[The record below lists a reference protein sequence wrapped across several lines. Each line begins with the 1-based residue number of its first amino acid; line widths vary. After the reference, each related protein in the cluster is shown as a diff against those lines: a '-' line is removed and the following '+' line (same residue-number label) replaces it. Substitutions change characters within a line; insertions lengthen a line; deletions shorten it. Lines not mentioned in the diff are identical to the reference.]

1 MIYHYIQSFLRGVK
15 KNQFFYSINLIG
27 FFVGF
32 LLLTVITSFVYQE
45 FSFDRFHE
53 NSSNIYRINSGGYGV
68 TPLCFKNKLDGKLAE
83 MSHIVQLSSTSLEI
97 IYNDKIFKIVKAYYT
112 DSELFD
118 VFSFKLLSGNP
129 NHVLQTPFSIVLDK
143 STADDL
149 FGEQSPLGKIIHCKH
164 GDYTVTGIMEDIPY
178 NSHIQSKAFIS
189 FETLRQI
196 EGDNAFNCGSWS
208 SLTYVSLLKNSKV
221 KEIETEINRI
231 LKDSRMANNPLKLE
245 SLKKVY
251 FDYNNNKY
259 DGCKHGNIQT
269 IFLYLAIA
277 IFILI
282 IVVFNYINLST
293 TIMVSR
299 LKEFAIRKI
308 NGAKRKDI
316 IKHVMIE
323 TVGVAFIS
331 LIIALVVVEFLL
343 HPLSNI
349 LNIPISSALKRTS
362 LYTYIFVC
370 IGLISFI
377 IGLIPGV
384 FISKTNEIKVLKNE
398 SIFGS
403 RNIQRKLLLI
413 FQLIIVAILLNCSL
427 LIKKQIDYMLQ
438 KDMGLQYENV
448 IALNVDKILQDKA
461 ELLKDKLLAVP
472 NIEKVSFSNSL
483 IGEGFTKVPID
494 ITDNKELC
502 YTYFIDSEY
511 IPLYNIEIKYGRN
524 FSFDLITE
532 CNSSCIIN
540 EEVCKF
546 IGIENPIDEVINGKR
561 IVGVVKNFNYSS
573 LHDKIEPLIL
583 SCGKGN
589 VLQIKIAHNNQEKT
603 INFIKE
609 ISTSI
614 SPDFDFNYTFIDS
627 RIKNLYKSDMN
638 VKRSIEIYSI
648 LAFLITLL
656 GLFGLMLFSIKKKT
670 KEVCIR
676 KLHGARMND
685 TFKLFAKEQVINV
698 LISNI
703 ISIPISIFIVNKW
716 LNNFAYK
723 VDIGILVFIK
733 TLFVIAIFTI
743 LAISF
748 LIIKSQKANLVE
760 TLKYE

>member
-1 MIYHYIQSFLRGVK
+1 MIYHYIQSFLRSVK

-32 LLLTVITSFVYQE
+32 LILTVITAFVYQE

-68 TPLCFKNKLDGKLAE
+68 TPLCFKEKLDGKLAE
-83 MSHIVQLSSTSLEI
+83 ISHVVQLSSTSLEI
-97 IYNDKIFKIVKAYYT
+97 NYNEQILNIGKTYYT

-129 NHVLQTPFSIVLDK
+129 NHVLQAPFSIVLDK
-143 STADDL
+143 STASEL
-149 FGEQSPLGKIIHCKH
+149 FGEQSPLGKIIHGKH

-189 FETLRQI
+189 FETLRQV
-196 EGDNAFNCGSWS
+196 EGENAFNCGSWF
-208 SLTYVSLLKNSKV
+208 SLTYVSLLKNSIV
-221 KEIETEINRI
+221 KDTETEINTI

-269 IFLYLAIA
+269 TFLYLGIA

-293 TIMVSR
+293 TILISR
-299 LKEFAIRKI
+299 LKEFSIRKI

-323 TVGVAFIS
+323 TVGVAFVS

-349 LNIPISSALKRTS
+349 LNIPISSAFKRTS
-362 LYTYIFVC
+362 LYTYFFAG
-370 IGLISFI
+370 IGITSFI
-377 IGLIPGV
+377 IGLIPGI
-384 FISKTNEIKVLKNE
+384 FISKVNEIKVLKNE

-403 RNIQRKLLLI
+403 RNMQRKLLLV
-413 FQLIIVAILLNCSL
+413 FELIIVAILLNSL
-427 LIKKQIDYMLQ
+427 LLVKKQIDFMLQ

-448 IALNVDKILQDKA
+448 IAFNVDQILQDKS
-461 ELLKDKLLAVP
+461 ELLKGKLLAAP
-472 NIEKVSFSNSL
+472 SIEKVSFSNSL

-494 ITDNKELC
+494 VTDDKELC

-511 IPLYNIEIKYGRN
+511 ILLYNIDIKYGRN
-524 FSFDLITE
+524 FSFDLITDG
-532 CNSSCIIN
+532 NSSCIIN
-540 EEVCKF
+540 EEACKS
-546 IGIENPIDEVINGKR
+546 IGMENPIDKVVNGKR

-589 VLQIKIAHNNQEKT
+589 VLQIRIAQDNQEKT
-603 INFIKE
+603 INFIKDVCM
-609 ISTSI
+609 SI
-614 SPDFDFNYTFIDS
+614 SPDFDFNYAFLDS

-638 VKRSIEIYSI
+638 VKSSIEIYSI

-656 GLFGLMLFSIKKKT
+656 GLWGLMLFTIKKKT

-676 KLHGARMND
+676 KLHGARMSD
-685 TFKLFAKEQVINV
+685 TFKLFAKEQVSIV

-703 ISIPISIFIVNKW
+703 VSIPISIFIVNKW

-723 VDIGILVFIK
+723 VDIGFLIFIK
-733 TLFVIAIFTI
+733 TLFVVAFFTI

>member
-1 MIYHYIQSFLRGVK
+1 MIYQYIQSFLRSVK

-32 LLLTVITSFVYQE
+32 LLLTVITAFVYQE

-68 TPLCFKNKLDGKLAE
+68 TPLCFKEKLDGKLAE
-83 MSHIVQLSSTSLEI
+83 MSHIVQLSSTNLEI
-97 IYNDKIFKIVKAYYT
+97 NYNEKKFNIGKAYYT

-143 STADDL
+143 STADVL
-149 FGEQSPLGKIIHCKH
+149 FGDQSPLGKIIHDKN
-164 GDYTVTGIMEDIPY
+164 GDYTVTGIMEDVPY

-208 SLTYVSLLKNSKV
+208 SLTYVSLSKNSKI
-221 KEIETEINRI
+221 KDIETEINTI

-259 DGCKHGNIQT
+259 DGCRHGNLQT
-269 IFLYLAIA
+269 TFLYLGIA

-293 TIMVSR
+293 TILVSR
-299 LKEFAIRKI
+299 LKEFSIRKI

-331 LIIALVVVEFLL
+331 LIIALVIVEFLL

-349 LNIPISSALKRTS
+349 LNIPISSALNRTS
-362 LYTYIFVC
+362 LYAYFFVG

-377 IGLIPGV
+377 IGLIPGI
-384 FISKTNEIKVLKNE
+384 FISKINEIKVLKNE

-403 RNIQRKLLLI
+403 RNMQRKLLLI
-413 FQLIIVAILLNCSL
+413 FQLIIVAILLNSSL
-427 LIKKQIDYMLQ
+427 LVKRQIDFMLQ
-438 KDMGLQYENV
+438 KDMGLQYDKV
-448 IALNVDKILQDKA
+448 ITFNVDKTLQDKT
-461 ELLKDKLLAVP
+461 ELLKDKLLVSP
-472 NIEKVSFSNSL
+472 GIEKISFSNSF

-502 YTYFIDSEY
+502 YTYSIDPEY
-511 IPLYNIEIKYGRN
+511 IPLYNIDIKYGRN
-524 FSFDLITE
+524 FSFDLITDG
-532 CNSSCIIN
+532 NTSCIIN
-540 EEVCKF
+540 EETCKS
-546 IGIENPIDEVINGKR
+546 IGIENPIDKFVNGKR
-561 IVGVVKNFNYSS
+561 IVGVVNNFNYSS
-573 LHDKIEPLIL
+573 LHNVIEPLIL

-589 VLQIKIAHNNQEKT
+589 VVQVKMAQDNQEKT
-603 INFIKE
+603 IDFIKE
-609 ISTSI
+609 VCNSI
-614 SPDFDFNYTFIDS
+614 SPDFDFNYAFLDS
-627 RIKNLYKSDMN
+627 RIKDLYKSDMN
-638 VKRSIEIYSI
+638 IKSSIEIYSI

-656 GLFGLMLFSIKKKT
+656 GLFGLMLFIIKKKT

-676 KLHGARMND
+676 KLHGARMSD
-685 TFKLFAKEQVINV
+685 TFKLFAKEQVSIV

-703 ISIPISIFIVNKW
+703 ISIPISVYIVNKW

-723 VDIGILVFIK
+723 ADIGFLVFIK
-733 TLFVIAIFTI
+733 TLFVVTIFTI

-760 TLKYE
+760 TLKHE